1 MYIEINEASYERV
14 QNAIEDI
21 NICCVTEDDYNEWED
36 IASSSIAAFID
47 DLNDEQLEMTCD
59 AFVEY
64 IEDTVK
70 SDRNMALGVKTA
82 LERALN
88 EMLDNAGVISEDDDE
103 ERVFLINAMK
113 NSLKAVENMEVGE

>member
-1 MYIEINEASYERV
+1 MYYEISEASYERV
-14 QNAIEDI
+14 QKAIEDI

-70 SDRNMALGVKTA
+70 SDRNLALGVKTA

-88 EMLDNAGVISEDDDE
+88 EMLDNAGVISEDDE
-103 ERVFLINAMK
+103 QERILWKNAIK
-113 NSLKAVENMEVGE
+113 NSLLILKKAEVGE

>member
-1 MYIEINEASYERV
+1 MYYEISEASYERV
-14 QNAIEDI
+14 QKAIEDI

-47 DLNDEQLEMTCD
+47 DLNDEQLEMTCN

-88 EMLDNAGVISEDDDE
+88 EMLDNAGVISEDDE
-103 ERVFLINAMK
+103 QERILWKNAIK
-113 NSLKAVENMEVGE
+113 NSLLVLKKAEVGE

>member
-1 MYIEINEASYERV
+1 MYKEINEASYERV

-47 DLNDEQLEMTCD
+47 DLNDEQLEMTCG
-59 AFVEY
+59 AFMEY
-64 IEDTVK
+64 IEDTAET
-70 SDRNMALGVKTA
+70 DRNMAMGVKTA
-82 LERALN
+82 LERALK
-88 EMLDNAGVISEDDDE
+88 EMLDNIGIADEDE
-103 ERVFLINAMK
+103 TEKAELIKAMK

>member
-1 MYIEINEASYERV
+1 MYYEISEASYERV
-14 QNAIEDI
+14 QKAIEDI

-88 EMLDNAGVISEDDDE
+88 EMLDNAGVISEDDE
-103 ERVFLINAMK
+103 QERILWKNAIK
-113 NSLKAVENMEVGE
+113 NSLLILKKAEVGE

>member
-1 MYIEINEASYERV
+1 MYYEISEASYERV
-14 QNAIEDI
+14 QKAIEDI

-88 EMLDNAGVISEDDDE
+88 EMLDNAGVISEDDE
-103 ERVFLINAMK
+103 QERILWNNAIK
-113 NSLKAVENMEVGE
+113 NSLLILKKAEVGE

>member
-1 MYIEINEASYERV
+1 MYKEINEASYERV

-88 EMLDNAGVISEDDDE
+88 EMLDNAGVISEDDE
-103 ERVFLINAMK
+103 QERILWENAIK
-113 NSLKAVENMEVGE
+113 NSLLILKKAEVGE

>member
-1 MYIEINEASYERV
+1 MYYEISEASYERV
-14 QNAIEDI
+14 QKAIEDI

-88 EMLDNAGVISEDDDE
+88 EMLDNAGVISEDDE
-103 ERVFLINAMK
+103 QESILWKNAIK
-113 NSLKAVENMEVGE
+113 NSLLVLKKAEVGE

>member
-1 MYIEINEASYERV
+1 MYTEINEASYERV

-47 DLNDEQLEMTCD
+47 DLNDEQLEMTCG
-59 AFVEY
+59 AFMEY
-64 IEDTVK
+64 IEDTAET
-70 SDRNMALGVKTA
+70 DRNMAMGVKTA
-82 LERALN
+82 LERALK
-88 EMLDNAGVISEDDDE
+88 EMLDNIGIADEDETEKE
-103 ERVFLINAMK
+103 ELIKAMK

>member
-1 MYIEINEASYERV
+1 MYYEISEASYERV
-14 QNAIEDI
+14 QKAIEDI

-88 EMLDNAGVISEDDDE
+88 EMLDNAGVISEDDE
-103 ERVFLINAMK
+103 QERILWENAIK
-113 NSLKAVENMEVGE
+113 NSLLILKKAEVGE

>member
-1 MYIEINEASYERV
+1 MYTEINEASYERV
-14 QNAIEDI
+14 MKAVEDI

-47 DLNDEQLEMTCD
+47 DLNDEQLEMTCG
-59 AFVEY
+59 AFIEY
-64 IEDTVK
+64 IEDTAET
-70 SDRNMALGVKTA
+70 DRNMAMGVKTA
-82 LERALN
+82 LERALK

>member
-1 MYIEINEASYERV
+1 MYKEINEASYERV

-88 EMLDNAGVISEDDDE
+88 EMLDNAGVISEDDE
-103 ERVFLINAMK
+103 QERILWKNAIK
-113 NSLKAVENMEVGE
+113 NSLLILKKAEVGE

>member
-1 MYIEINEASYERV
+1 MYYEISEASYERV
-14 QNAIEDI
+14 QKAIEDI

-47 DLNDEQLEMTCD
+47 DLNNEQLEMTCN

-88 EMLDNAGVISEDDDE
+88 EMLDNAGVISEDDE
-103 ERVFLINAMK
+103 QERILWKNAIK
-113 NSLKAVENMEVGE
+113 NSLLVLKKAEVGE

>member
-47 DLNDEQLEMTCD
+47 DLNDEQLEMTCG
-59 AFVEY
+59 AFIEY
-64 IEDTVK
+64 IEDTAET
-70 SDRNMALGVKTA
+70 DRNMAMGVKTA
-82 LERALN
+82 LERALK
-88 EMLDNAGVISEDDDE
+88 EMLDNMGIADEDE
-103 ERVFLINAMK
+103 TEKAELIKVMK
-113 NSLKAVENMEVGE
+113 NSLNAVEKAEVGE

>member
-1 MYIEINEASYERV
+1 MYYEISEASYERV
-14 QNAIEDI
+14 QKAIEDI

-47 DLNDEQLEMTCD
+47 DLNNEQLEMTCN

-88 EMLDNAGVISEDDDE
+88 EMLDNAGVISEDDE
-103 ERVFLINAMK
+103 QERIHLKNAIK
-113 NSLKAVENMEVGE
+113 NSLLILKQAEVGE

>member
-1 MYIEINEASYERV
+1 MYYEISEASYERV
-14 QNAIEDI
+14 QKAIEDI

-88 EMLDNAGVISEDDDE
+88 EMLDNAVVISEDDE
-103 ERVFLINAMK
+103 QERILWENAIK
-113 NSLKAVENMEVGE
+113 NSLLILKKAEVGE

>member
-1 MYIEINEASYERV
+1 MYYEISEASYERV
-14 QNAIEDI
+14 QKAIEDI

-47 DLNDEQLEMTCD
+47 DLNNEQLEMTCN

-88 EMLDNAGVISEDDDE
+88 EMLDNAGVISEDDE
-103 ERVFLINAMK
+103 QERILWKNAIK
-113 NSLKAVENMEVGE
+113 NSLLILKKAEVGE

>member
-1 MYIEINEASYERV
+1 MYYEISEASYERV
-14 QNAIEDI
+14 QKAIEDI

-82 LERALN
+82 LEGALN
-88 EMLDNAGVISEDDDE
+88 EMLDNAGVISEDDE
-103 ERVFLINAMK
+103 QERILWKNAIK
-113 NSLKAVENMEVGE
+113 NSLLILKKAEVGE

>member
-1 MYIEINEASYERV
+1 MYTEINEASYERV

-47 DLNDEQLEMTCD
+47 DLNDEQLEMTCG
-59 AFVEY
+59 AFMEY
-64 IEDTVK
+64 IEDTAET
-70 SDRNMALGVKTA
+70 DRNMAMGVKTA
-82 LERALN
+82 LERALK
-88 EMLDNAGVISEDDDE
+88 EMLDNIGIADEDE
-103 ERVFLINAMK
+103 TEKAELIKAMK

>member
-1 MYIEINEASYERV
+1 MYYEISEASYERV
-14 QNAIEDI
+14 QKAIEDI

-82 LERALN
+82 LERALI
-88 EMLDNAGVISEDDDE
+88 EMLDNAGVISEDDE
-103 ERVFLINAMK
+103 QERILWKNAIK
-113 NSLKAVENMEVGE
+113 NSLLILKKAEVGE